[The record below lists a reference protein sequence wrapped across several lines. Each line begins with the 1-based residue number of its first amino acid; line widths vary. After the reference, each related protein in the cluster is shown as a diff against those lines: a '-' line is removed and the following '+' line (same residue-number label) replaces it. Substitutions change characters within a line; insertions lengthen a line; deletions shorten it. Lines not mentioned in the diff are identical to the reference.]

1 MYSSRE
7 ESKVSNTN
15 QNENQQNQAERSILL
30 SPLERYQQELRTQIS
45 ESESKVQQL
54 SRELQRLQP
63 VITAAQAIEFNNR
76 ERLKAEQSELNELED
91 KSKQSLMEYVNAKQ
105 HYQQYREEYNTKL
118 EDVKQLANSLQE
130 QEAEISDKQLE
141 VKSMMGVWQK
151 HTFYLNKQKQVASE
165 IEAKLAAINA
175 GESAESIQ
183 DVMNA
188 LPPLSELQMQPSLE
202 QELTITSNINANR
215 SRHVNADFWEQKQH
229 TGLKLPSEKAKQA
242 KEEAERLNPLPDQT
256 ADFETELD
264 AELQSAFANRASDD
278 SPESA
283 AIPTTGATN
292 DGQQDNIER
301 ILTEKKR
308 KSSPLR
314 TLFSYVVCILL
325 AVVLAFAIRTWV
337 LVPTQVSGSSMEPT
351 LESEDRLLTSP
362 LPYLLGEP
370 QRGDIVV
377 FQAPNEAE
385 GVYYVKRVIAV
396 AGDHIVIEDGKVY
409 LNDRQIVET
418 YLSEDF
424 TGGYIDTVIPSGY
437 VFVMGD
443 NRTVSHDSRDNDV
456 SAISIEEIRG
466 KAIWRITPFENFGAI
481 Q

>member
-1 MYSSRE
+1 
-7 ESKVSNTN
+7 
-15 QNENQQNQAERSILL
+15 
-30 SPLERYQQELRTQIS
+30 
-45 ESESKVQQL
+45 
-54 SRELQRLQP
+54 
-63 VITAAQAIEFNNR
+63 
-76 ERLKAEQSELNELED
+76 
-91 KSKQSLMEYVNAKQ
+91 
-105 HYQQYREEYNTKL
+105 
-118 EDVKQLANSLQE
+118 
-130 QEAEISDKQLE
+130 
-141 VKSMMGVWQK
+141 
-151 HTFYLNKQKQVASE
+151 
-165 IEAKLAAINA
+165 
-175 GESAESIQ
+175 
-183 DVMNA
+183 
-188 LPPLSELQMQPSLE
+188 MQPSLE

-283 AIPTTGATN
+283 ATPTTGATN